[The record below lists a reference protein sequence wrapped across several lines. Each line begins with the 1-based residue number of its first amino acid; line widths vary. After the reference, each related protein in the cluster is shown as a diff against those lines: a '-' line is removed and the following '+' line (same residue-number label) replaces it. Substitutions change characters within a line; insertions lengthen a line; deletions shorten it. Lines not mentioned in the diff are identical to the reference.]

1 MGAAN
6 LSDLKLM
13 VDPGDE
19 EVNIG
24 LQGGEALSLLVEAGG
39 QGLVGGGVGVDDGGE
54 VGLQEAVDE
63 VLGEERAVRQGLG
76 DPLQGEEDSRK
87 RVDSSDD
94 GGVVLRTRHAL
105 VVLGD
110 QLLGLQD
117 VWKTMNRRLVLGT
130 KLTRAT
136 RFKLY

>member
-1 MGAAN
+1 MGATN
-6 LSDLKLM
+6 LSDLELM

-24 LQGGEALSLLVEAGG
+24 LQGGEALSLFVEAGG

-63 VLGEERAVRQGLG
+63 VLGEEGAVRQGLG

-94 GGVVLRTRHAL
+94 GGVVLRPRHAL
-105 VVLGD
+105 VIL
-110 QLLGLQD
+110 
-117 VWKTMNRRLVLGT
+117 
-130 KLTRAT
+130 
-136 RFKLY
+136 